1 MGERG
6 DAAMS
11 EFLTFTAG
19 CWVVLGCLYLLLA
32 VARRAE
38 NPHWPLPFAAL
49 TFAIAALLRTFA

>member
-1 MGERG
+1 
-6 DAAMS
+6 MS